1 LFFVLGK
8 EVRAM
13 TGLDGRAA
21 FVTGGGRGIGRA
33 IALALAEAGA
43 AVAVAGRNVAHL
55 EQVAAEIAERGGRA
69 LALLCDVADGRAVSE
84 AIAQARV
91 ALGPILILVNN
102 AGITASVKFAD
113 TDDATWERIMR
124 VNATGPFFCCRAVVP
139 DMIARQW
146 GRIVNVASI
155 AALAGLPYS
164 AAYSASKHALL
175 GLTRSLALEL
185 ARHNITANAL
195 CPGWVETDML
205 RDAVASIVAATGRT
219 PEEARAS
226 VLALSGQRRVT
237 TAEEVAFAALRL
249 VGPEGASIN
258 GQAITIE

>member
-1 LFFVLGK
+1 MA
-8 EVRAM
+8 E
-13 TGLDGRAA
+13 LDGKAA

-43 AVAVAGRNVAHL
+43 SVAVTGRNAANL
-55 EQVAAEIAERGGRA
+55 EQVAAEIAARGGRA
-69 LALLCDVADGRAVSE
+69 LALPCDVADGRAVGAAVAE
-84 AIAQARV
+84 ARA

-102 AGITASVKFAD
+102 AGVTASVKFAD

-124 VNATGPFFCCRAVVP
+124 INATGPFFCCRAIVP
-139 DMIARQW
+139 DMVAGRW
-146 GRIVNVASI
+146 GRIVNIASI

-185 ARHNITANAL
+185 ARHYITANAL

-205 RDAVASIVAATGRT
+205 RDAVASIVATTGRT

-226 VLALSGQRRVT
+226 VLALAQQRRIT
-237 TAEEVAFAALRL
+237 TPEEVAAAALRL
-249 VGPEGASIN
+249 VGPEGAAIN

>member
-1 LFFVLGK
+1 MA
-8 EVRAM
+8 E
-13 TGLDGRAA
+13 LDGKAA

-43 AVAVAGRNVAHL
+43 SVAVTGRNAANL
-55 EQVAAEIAERGGRA
+55 EQVVAEIAGRGGRA
-69 LALLCDVADGRAVSE
+69 LALPCDVADGRAVDV
-84 AIAQARV
+84 AVAQARA

-102 AGITASVKFAD
+102 AGVTASVKFAD

-124 VNATGPFFCCRAVVP
+124 INATGPFFCCRAVVP
-139 DMIARQW
+139 DMVAGRW
-146 GRIVNVASI
+146 GRIINIASI

-185 ARHNITANAL
+185 VRHNITANAL

-205 RDAVASIVAATGRT
+205 RDAVASIVATTGRT

-226 VLALSGQRRVT
+226 VLALAQQRRVT
-237 TAEEVAFAALRL
+237 TPEEVAAAALRL
-249 VGPEGASIN
+249 VGPEGAAIN

>member
-1 LFFVLGK
+1 MAELS
-8 EVRAM
+8 
-13 TGLDGRAA
+13 GRVAL
-21 FVTGGGRGIGRA
+21 VTGGGRGIGRA
-33 IALALAEAGA
+33 IALGLAGA
-43 AVAVAGRNVAHL
+43 GASVALAGRNAASLDH
-55 EQVAAEIAERGGRA
+55 VAAEVAERGGQA
-69 LALLCDVADGRAVSE
+69 LALPCDVGDGSAVSR
-84 AIAQARV
+84 AIAQARA
-91 ALGPILILVNN
+91 ALGPIVILVNN

-113 TDDATWERIMR
+113 TDDDTWERIMR

-139 DMIARQW
+139 DMIAQQW

-155 AALAGLPYS
+155 AALAGLPFS

-185 ARHNITANAL
+185 GRHQITANAL

-205 RDAVASIVAATGRT
+205 RDAIASIVAATGRT
-219 PEEARAS
+219 SEQARAS
-226 VLALSGQRRVT
+226 VLALSGQSRVT
-237 TAEEVAFAALRL
+237 TAEEVAAAAMRL

>member
-1 LFFVLGK
+1 MA
-8 EVRAM
+8 E
-13 TGLDGRAA
+13 LDGKAA

-43 AVAVAGRNVAHL
+43 SVAVTGRNAANL
-55 EQVAAEIAERGGRA
+55 EQVAAEIAARGGRA
-69 LALLCDVADGRAVSE
+69 LALPCDVADGRAVGAAVAE
-84 AIAQARV
+84 ARA

-102 AGITASVKFAD
+102 AGVTASVKFAD

-124 VNATGPFFCCRAVVP
+124 INATGPFFCCRAIVP
-139 DMIARQW
+139 DMVAGRW
-146 GRIVNVASI
+146 GRIVNIASI

-205 RDAVASIVAATGRT
+205 RDAVASIVATTGRT

-226 VLALSGQRRVT
+226 VLALAQQRRVT
-237 TAEEVAFAALRL
+237 TPEEVAAAALRL
-249 VGPEGASIN
+249 VGPEGAAIN

>member
-1 LFFVLGK
+1 MAEPDDKV
-8 EVRAM
+8 
-13 TGLDGRAA
+13 A

-43 AVAVAGRNVAHL
+43 AVAVAGRNGANL
-55 EQVAAEIAERGGRA
+55 AQVAAEITERGGRA
-69 LALLCDVADGRAVSE
+69 AALPCDVADGEQVGL
-84 AIAQARV
+84 AIAQARA
-91 ALGPILILVNN
+91 ALGPIQILVNN
-102 AGITASVKFAD
+102 AGITASVKFTD

-124 VNATGPFFCCRAVVP
+124 VNATGPFWCCRAVVP
-139 DMIARQW
+139 DMIARKW
-146 GRIVNVASI
+146 GRIVNIASI
-155 AALAGLPYS
+155 AGLTGLPYS
-164 AAYSASKHALL
+164 AGYSASKHALL

-185 ARHNITANAL
+185 GRHNITANAL

-205 RDAVASIVAATGRT
+205 RDAIASIVASTGRT

-226 VLALSGQRRVT
+226 VLALSQQRRVT
-237 TAEEVAFAALRL
+237 TPEEVAAAAMRL